1 MHLVP
6 PLVGFGVLTTNLVEG
21 LMCLWELQDNT
32 GRSPSLIRF
41 SYQRW
46 PLKMYEDIE
55 VKGGIWRYSHWRLW
69 QEKTPHEAYGAR
81 RLRSFVVLFLLCW
94 VIGTTVL
101 LSGVQENQS
110 EWLKWCLTKTYV
122 FEWRLWERI
131 LSRVGQVSFACSP
144 SKVVVWVW
152 NLTIG
157 TRVSSL
163 VTQGHFGQIRSGCQV
178 AINSPPPTTIN
189 GWLLRFR
196 VRLLSFE
203 SNPPRSLWERI
214 PCEDKALTTQSQ
226 RELGIT

>member
-69 QEKTPHEAYGAR
+69 QEKTSREDYGAR
-81 RLRSFVVLFLLCW
+81 RLSCFVVLFLLCW

-101 LSGVQENQS
+101 LSGVQVNKVRVTEVMLNPNPMSSS
-110 EWLKWCLTKTYV
+110 EDNESKSYPELDESALLVAQVKLPCV
-122 FEWRLWERI
+122 FEIWPLEH
-131 LSRVGQVSFACSP
+131 VSVP
-144 SKVVVWVW
+144 
-152 NLTIG
+152 
-157 TRVSSL
+157 
-163 VTQGHFGQIRSGCQV
+163 
-178 AINSPPPTTIN
+178 
-189 GWLLRFR
+189 
-196 VRLLSFE
+196 
-203 SNPPRSLWERI
+203 
-214 PCEDKALTTQSQ
+214 
-226 RELGIT
+226 

>member
-69 QEKTPHEAYGAR
+69 QEKTSHEAYGAR

-101 LSGVQENQS
+101 LSGVQVNKVRVTEVMLNPNPMSSS
-110 EWLKWCLTKTYV
+110 EDNESKSYPELDESALLVAQVKLPCV
-122 FEWRLWERI
+122 FEIWPLEH
-131 LSRVGQVSFACSP
+131 VSVP
-144 SKVVVWVW
+144 
-152 NLTIG
+152 
-157 TRVSSL
+157 
-163 VTQGHFGQIRSGCQV
+163 
-178 AINSPPPTTIN
+178 
-189 GWLLRFR
+189 
-196 VRLLSFE
+196 
-203 SNPPRSLWERI
+203 
-214 PCEDKALTTQSQ
+214 
-226 RELGIT
+226 

>member
-6 PLVGFGVLTTNLVEG
+6 PLVGFGVLMTNLVEG

-69 QEKTPHEAYGAR
+69 QEKTRHEAYGAR

-101 LSGVQENQS
+101 LSGVQVNQS
-110 EWLKWCLTKTYV
+110 EWLKWCLTKILCLRAKTMRSESYPELDKSALLAAQVKLPCV
-122 FEWRLWERI
+122 FEIWPWNTCQF
-131 LSRVGQVSFACSP
+131 LSDPGSFQT
-144 SKVVVWVW
+144 
-152 NLTIG
+152 N
-157 TRVSSL
+157 
-163 VTQGHFGQIRSGCQV
+163 Q
-178 AINSPPPTTIN
+178 
-189 GWLLRFR
+189 
-196 VRLLSFE
+196 VRLPSGY
-203 SNPPRSLWERI
+203 
-214 PCEDKALTTQSQ
+214 K
-226 RELGIT
+226 

>member
-69 QEKTPHEAYGAR
+69 QEKTSCEDYGAR
-81 RLRSFVVLFLLCW
+81 ILSCFVVLFLLCW

-101 LSGVQENQS
+101 LSGVQVNKVRVTEVMLNPNPMSSS
-110 EWLKWCLTKTYV
+110 EDNESKSYPDLDESALLVAQVKLPCV
-122 FEWRLWERI
+122 FEIWPLEH
-131 LSRVGQVSFACSP
+131 VSVP
-144 SKVVVWVW
+144 
-152 NLTIG
+152 
-157 TRVSSL
+157 
-163 VTQGHFGQIRSGCQV
+163 
-178 AINSPPPTTIN
+178 
-189 GWLLRFR
+189 
-196 VRLLSFE
+196 
-203 SNPPRSLWERI
+203 
-214 PCEDKALTTQSQ
+214 
-226 RELGIT
+226 